1 MVRLAQHDQ
10 AHDLGLAVGK
20 LVGVA
25 VEGHLLFDVSIKI
38 ADILFLGCLLH
49 ADRKHVI
56 RVDNQQDGKV
66 ASEDVLAKVAL
77 GQVQLQPRGRQAHG
91 NHQDVVEV
99 LGNDAANQ
107 NGADNQV
114 FLLVVNTCLQLN
126 LCTLVS
132 RPKDIQSHKDEEHL
146 THGVVK
152 PLVHGAIG
160 DGNDNQQLAYQER
173 CDGND
178 EQLLRMLVEQ
188 VHGNQPNKSLRS
200 GRHKGPQHRH
210 GN

>member
-1 MVRLAQHDQ
+1 MI
-10 AHDLGLAVGK
+10 G
-20 LVGVA
+20 
-25 VEGHLLFDVSIKI
+25 
-38 ADILFLGCLLH
+38 
-49 ADRKHVI
+49 
-56 RVDNQQDGKV
+56 VDNQQDGKV

-91 NHQDVVEV
+91 NYQDVVEV

-126 LCTLVS
+126 LRTLAS
-132 RPKDIQSHKDEEHL
+132 CPKDIQSHKDEEHL
-146 THGVVK
+146 AHRVIE
-152 PLVHGAIG
+152 PLVHGTIG
-160 DGNDNQQLAYQER
+160 DGDDNQQLAYQER

-178 EQLLRMLVEQ
+178 EQLLRVLVEQ
-188 VHGNQPNKSLRS
+188 VHGDQPNKSLRS
-200 GRHKGPQHRH
+200 GCHEGPQHRH